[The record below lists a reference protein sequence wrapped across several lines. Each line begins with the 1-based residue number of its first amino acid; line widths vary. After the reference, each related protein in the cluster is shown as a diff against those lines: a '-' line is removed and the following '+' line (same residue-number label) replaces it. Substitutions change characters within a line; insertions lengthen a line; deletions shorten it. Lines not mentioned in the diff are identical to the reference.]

1 MSNFYMTMF
10 LWQMYLHVCIGQQ
23 MICLIGVNRLAPEM
37 TLISGD
43 MHDNKAR
50 TQSAAKMAPISR
62 RQARMI
68 SGIAA
73 FLIILFIILFIYLFI
88 YFIFNILFMNTRGMS
103 DKRRTKERF
112 TSLGCISMYF

>member
-1 MSNFYMTMF
+1 MTIF
-10 LWQMYLHVCIGQQ
+10 LWPMYLHVCMAQQ
-23 MICLIGVNRLAPEM
+23 MICLIGNNPLAPEM

-73 FLIILFIILFIYLFI
+73 LFIISFVFTPRKNEGNVKEDVAFGRGHNLLS
-88 YFIFNILFMNTRGMS
+88 ILLLPFRHNAT
-103 DKRRTKERF
+103 
-112 TSLGCISMYF
+112 C